1 MKKSKKS
8 NIVIVLVVLLLAL
21 AVGYAA
27 FSTELKITGTA
38 TTKSGNWNVYFDKAE
53 ITQSTLA
60 GDFDDNTATVAD
72 EGKTVNV
79 AAYLQAP
86 GDGAKVTATI
96 KNEGR
101 INAKLT
107 SLKVQQPTGAD
118 ITVTAPTLTAD
129 NENLAAGQ
137 SRDFVFSVKWN
148 ENSSDTTSDKTANF
162 SITFTYEQDGQV
174 FNEVQSF
181 DVVTTNN

>member
-27 FSTELKITGTA
+27 FSTNLTITGTA
-38 TTKSGNWNVYFDKAE
+38 TTKSGNWNVKFTKAE

-60 GDFDDNTATVAD
+60 GTFEQNTANVTND
-72 EGKTVNV
+72 QTVNV

-107 SLKVQQPTGAD
+107 SLNVQQPTGAD

-148 ENSSDTTSDKTANF
+148 ENSTDTASDKTANF
-162 SITFTYEQDGQV
+162 SITFTYEQDGV
-174 FNEVQSF
+174 EFTGEQSF
-181 DVVTTNN
+181 NVVTTNN